1 MHLVEVTPKPAI
13 LLTQRGVI
21 QPSTCAIQIASQL
34 VVLLAQSGSIPGAT
48 RVIQIAPQLPI
59 LVIQILSPRFPL
71 GIVTLQIRVGL
82 AQIRMLLL

>member
-1 MHLVEVTPKPAI
+1 MRLVKVTPEPAI

-34 VVLLAQSGSIPGAT
+34 VILLAQSGSVSGTT
-48 RVIQIAPQLPI
+48 RVIQIASQLSI
-59 LVIQILSPRFPL
+59 LAIQIFSPRFPL